1 MYLVLKSLHIISI
14 VSWFAGLF
22 YIFRLFVY
30 HVQNRDKSDISSV
43 FETMERKLIRI
54 IMNPAMILTYLTGI
68 GMLVATPDWLQMGWL
83 YVKLLFVFLLT
94 WYHHFALKV
103 WKRFVKKDFFLSEK
117 SCRMI
122 NEIPTL
128 CLIIIVLMV
137 IFKPF

>member
-1 MYLVLKSLHIISI
+1 MYLALKSIHIISI

-30 HVQNRDKSDISSV
+30 HVQNRDKSEVASV

-68 GMLVATPDWLQMGWL
+68 GMLVATPEWLHMGWI

-94 WYHHFALKV
+94 WYHHLALKV
-103 WKRFVKKDFFLSEK
+103 WKRFAKKDFFLSEK